1 MGVLRALVRL
11 LVLAGMVVLAMLQA
25 ALQRDKSARGRAV
38 WMHRWAGR
46 VVRMAGVR
54 LRVVGKPATSGLL
67 VSNHVGYVDVLVI
80 GSIVPT
86 VFVSKAEVMK
96 WPVFGWLTRIAG
108 TIFVNRESRMA
119 TASVAEQMHKRME
132 EGLMVLFFPEGTSSD
147 GEQILPFRTSLFEA
161 PVRAEAEIWTCCVRY
176 TVPGQ
181 GRDVVREKV
190 AYWGDMSFGPHVA
203 RLFTMKEFEAVVEYS
218 PISIRTD
225 DRKEAARKSE
235 ALMREMHAEL
245 VGETVG
251 V

>member
-1 MGVLRALVRL
+1 MVSVALL
-11 LVLAGMVVLAMLQA
+11 EA
-25 ALQRDKSARGRAV
+25 ALQRDKSARGRAE
-38 WMHRWAGR
+38 WMCRWAGR
-46 VVRMAGVR
+46 VVRMAGARV
-54 LRVVGKPATSGLL
+54 RVVGTPATRGLL

-86 VFVSKAEVMK
+86 VFVSKAEVK
-96 WPVFGWLTRIAG
+96 HWPVFGWLTEIAG

-119 TASVAEQMHKRME
+119 TASVAEQMHQRIK

-161 PVRAEAEIWTCCVRY
+161 PVRANSEIWTCCVRY
-176 TVPGQ
+176 SVPGE

-190 AYWGDMSFGPHVA
+190 AYWGDMTFGPHVA

-218 PISIRTD
+218 PVAIQTD

-245 VGETVG
+245 AGNALVTW
-251 V
+251 